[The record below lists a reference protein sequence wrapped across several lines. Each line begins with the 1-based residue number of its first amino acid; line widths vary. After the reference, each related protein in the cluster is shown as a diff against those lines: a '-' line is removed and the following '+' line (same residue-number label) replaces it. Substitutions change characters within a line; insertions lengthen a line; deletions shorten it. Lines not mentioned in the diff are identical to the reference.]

1 MEERFSLIV
10 MLLLAM
16 LGVVC
21 LHALNVRDERMME
34 GKTNIVI
41 VSSTEYYIQDELD
54 ERLGGTVY
62 IDMGEL
68 GEKKIREPY
77 VIYKRV
83 ELDNVN
89 DVLELEGVNIKN

>member
-34 GKTNIVI
+34 GETNIVI